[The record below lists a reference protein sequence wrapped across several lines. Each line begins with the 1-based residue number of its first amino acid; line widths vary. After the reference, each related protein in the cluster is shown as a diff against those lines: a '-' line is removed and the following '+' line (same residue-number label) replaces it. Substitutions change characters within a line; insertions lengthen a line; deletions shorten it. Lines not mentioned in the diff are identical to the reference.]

1 MKSLSL
7 PTKAYIALVVASGI
21 ACLTCAAIK
30 GQSDDLLGFLGFSA
44 MALLCS
50 TFKVRLPGISGTMSV
65 NFLFILMGIAN
76 FSLSETLSI
85 GCLAAVVQCT
95 WKPKSRPKSVQV
107 LFSTAS
113 MATSIFPAYYC
124 YYWLKGV
131 SPVAYPLALLGI
143 TSCVFFFLNTIQ
155 VAIVIALSE
164 KRSLW
169 RLWRECYFWSFPY
182 YVLGAALA
190 GALSF
195 SNHVGGW
202 TVYALVV
209 PVIYIIFRSYRSYL
223 GRLEDEQA
231 HNREIAQRSQELQTE
246 VAERRRTEEI
256 LRESEERYRT
266 LFESNPHPM
275 WVVDAEDLKLLAV
288 NDGAVLHYG
297 YSREEFFRMR
307 IPDLEG
313 FDRFHD
319 SSPWSP
325 STAPTTELSLGCKKD
340 GTHIQVEIRSH
351 SIRFGGRP
359 AKLIMAEDVT
369 DRRRSEELRIAKEA
383 AEVAN
388 RAKSEF
394 LANMSHELRT
404 PLNAIIGYSEML
416 LEDAAAQGLDE
427 FAPDLKKIKVA
438 SKHLLA
444 VITDILDLSKIE
456 AGKMQLHLE
465 DFDLGSVIEGVVG
478 TVEPLAAKNDNQLK
492 VECGDNMGSMHAD
505 LTKIRQ
511 VLLNLLSNASK
522 FTKGGMIL
530 LEVRRFVL
538 ENRDWIRFRVQDTGI
553 GMTPDQLLRLWR
565 PFSQAD
571 SGTTR
576 KFGGTG
582 LGLAIS
588 HQFCQMMGGDVHVE
602 SALGEGSIFTAEIPA
617 VVPVPGSDSES
628 IREVQVA
635 LR

>member
-1 MKSLSL
+1 LERL
-7 PTKAYIALVVASGI
+7 RQAQQRIALVETALDRNY
-21 ACLTCAAIK
+21 LTVEERRLHTAK
-30 GQSDDLLGFLGFSA
+30 Q
-44 MALLCS
+44 LC
-50 TFKVRLPGISGTMSV
+50 
-65 NFLFILMGIAN
+65 
-76 FSLSETLSI
+76 
-85 GCLAAVVQCT
+85 
-95 WKPKSRPKSVQV
+95 
-107 LFSTAS
+107 
-113 MATSIFPAYYC
+113 
-124 YYWLKGV
+124 
-131 SPVAYPLALLGI
+131 
-143 TSCVFFFLNTIQ
+143 
-155 VAIVIALSE
+155 
-164 KRSLW
+164 
-169 RLWRECYFWSFPY
+169 
-182 YVLGAALA
+182 
-190 GALSF
+190 
-195 SNHVGGW
+195 
-202 TVYALVV
+202 
-209 PVIYIIFRSYRSYL
+209 
-223 GRLEDEQA
+223 EQA
-231 HNREIAQRSQELQTE
+231 IFQA
-246 VAERRRTEEI
+246 
-256 LRESEERYRT
+256 
-266 LFESNPHPM
+266 
-275 WVVDAEDLKLLAV
+275 
-288 NDGAVLHYG
+288 
-297 YSREEFFRMR
+297 
-307 IPDLEG
+307 
-313 FDRFHD
+313 
-319 SSPWSP
+319 
-325 STAPTTELSLGCKKD
+325 TAA
-340 GTHIQVEIRSH
+340 
-351 SIRFGGRP
+351 F
-359 AKLIMAEDVT
+359 
-369 DRRRSEELRIAKEA
+369 EELRIAKEA

-478 TVEPLAAKNDNQLK
+478 TVEPLAAKNGNQLK

-617 VVPVPGSDSES
+617 VVRVPGSDSES